1 MIIVGY
7 NLEVAKDEAAP
18 VLSTRGAFLL
28 SQLGFHV
35 AVRCAEILE
44 PIGLQPAH
52 YGVLVQLTGQE
63 GLSQQQLAD
72 AMGVHRNVMVGL
84 IDELEERDLV
94 RRERHPRT
102 DGPTNYSSPIARIP
116 FWLRPTPLVDEL
128 EDEIF
133 AGFDSREHSRLITL
147 LQRVAKQAD
156 LPDSIHPDLRRRR
169 RANVLATGDRRALP
183 SRSEVRRLRLS
194 SRARQ
199 FCCDRA

>member
-7 NLEVAKDEAAP
+7 NLGVAKDDAPP

-52 YGVLVQLTGQE
+52 YGVLVQLTGRE

-94 RRERHPRT
+94 RRDRHPRDRRAHQLRLT
-102 DGPTNYSSPIARIP
+102 DRAHSVLAQANAA
-116 FWLRPTPLVDEL
+116 VDEL

-147 LQRVAKQAD
+147 LQRAAKKAD
-156 LPDSIHPDLRRRR
+156 LPDSIHPELRRRR
-169 RANVLATGDRRALP
+169 RPNVMSTGDRPA
-183 SRSEVRRLRLS
+183 
-194 SRARQ
+194 
-199 FCCDRA
+199 

>member
-7 NLEVAKDEAAP
+7 NRKVAKEEAAP
-18 VLSTRGAFLL
+18 ALSTRGAFLL

-35 AVRCAEILE
+35 AVRCAEVLE

-84 IDELEERDLV
+84 IDELEERNLV
-94 RRERHPRT
+94 RRERHPRDRRAHQLRLT
-102 DGPTNYSSPIARIP
+102 DRAHTVLAHASTA
-116 FWLRPTPLVDEL
+116 FDEL

-147 LQRVAKQAD
+147 LRRAASQAN

-169 RANVLATGDRRALP
+169 RANVLATGDWRA
-183 SRSEVRRLRLS
+183 
-194 SRARQ
+194 
-199 FCCDRA
+199 

>member
-1 MIIVGY
+1 MIITMGY
-7 NLEVAKDEAAP
+7 NLEVAKDEAPP

-28 SQLGFHV
+28 SQIGFHV

-63 GLSQQQLAD
+63 GFSQQQLAD

-94 RRERHPRT
+94 RRERHPRDRRAHQLQLT
-102 DGPTNYSSPIARIP
+102 DRAHAVLAQANAA
-116 FWLRPTPLVDEL
+116 VDEL

-133 AGFDSREHSRLITL
+133 AGLGSREHSRLITL
-147 LQRVAKQAD
+147 LQRIAKQAD

-169 RANVLATGDRRALP
+169 RANVLSTGDRRA
-183 SRSEVRRLRLS
+183 
-194 SRARQ
+194 
-199 FCCDRA
+199 

>member
-7 NLEVAKDEAAP
+7 NLEVDKDEAPP
-18 VLSTRGAFLL
+18 VLSMRGAFLL

-35 AVRCAEILE
+35 AVRCAELLE

-52 YGVLVQLTGQE
+52 YAVLVQLTGQE

-84 IDELEERDLV
+84 IDELEERGLV
-94 RRERHPRT
+94 RRERHPRDRRAHQLQLT
-102 DGPTNYSSPIARIP
+102 DRAHSVLAKANAA
-116 FWLRPTPLVDEL
+116 VDEL

-133 AGFDSREHSRLITL
+133 AGFGPREHSQMITL
-147 LQRVAKQAD
+147 LQRAAKQAD

-169 RANVLATGDRRALP
+169 RANVLSTDDRRG
-183 SRSEVRRLRLS
+183 
-194 SRARQ
+194 
-199 FCCDRA
+199 

>member
-1 MIIVGY
+1 MIIILRY
-7 NLEVAKDEAAP
+7 YLEVAKDEPAP

-52 YGVLVQLTGQE
+52 YGVLVQLAGQE
-63 GLSQQQLAD
+63 GFSQQQLAD

-84 IDELEERDLV
+84 IDELENRDLV
-94 RRERHPRT
+94 RRERHPR
-102 DGPTNYSSPIARIP
+102 DRRAHQ
-116 FWLRPTPLVDEL
+116 LRLTERAHSVLAQANAAVDEL

-169 RANVLATGDRRALP
+169 RTNVLATGDRRA
-183 SRSEVRRLRLS
+183 
-194 SRARQ
+194 
-199 FCCDRA
+199 

>member
-18 VLSTRGAFLL
+18 VLSARGAFLL

-52 YGVLVQLTGQE
+52 YGVLVQLTSQQ
-63 GLSQQQLAD
+63 GLSQQHLAD

-94 RRERHPRT
+94 RRERHPRDRRAHQLQLT
-102 DGPTNYSSPIARIP
+102 DRAHSVLAQANAA
-116 FWLRPTPLVDEL
+116 LDEL

-133 AGFDSREHSRLITL
+133 AGFDSREHSRLITQ
-147 LQRVAKQAD
+147 LQRAANEAD
-156 LPDSIHPDLRRRR
+156 LPHSIHPGLRRRR
-169 RANVLATGDRRALP
+169 RVNVLSTGDWRA
-183 SRSEVRRLRLS
+183 
-194 SRARQ
+194 
-199 FCCDRA
+199 

>member
-7 NLEVAKDEAAP
+7 NRDVTKDKETP
-18 VLSTRGAFLL
+18 GLSTRGAFLL

-35 AVRCAEILE
+35 AVRCAEMLE
-44 PIGLQPAH
+44 PIGLEPAH
-52 YGVLVQLTGQE
+52 YGVLVQLIGQE

-94 RRERHPRT
+94 RRERHPRDRRAHQLQLT
-102 DGPTNYSSPIARIP
+102 DRAHNVVAQANAA
-116 FWLRPTPLVDEL
+116 FDEL

-133 AGFDSREHSRLITL
+133 AGFDTREHSRLITL
-147 LQRVAKQAD
+147 LQRVAKQAG

-169 RANVLATGDRRALP
+169 RANALPTGDRGA
-183 SRSEVRRLRLS
+183 
-194 SRARQ
+194 
-199 FCCDRA
+199 

>member
-1 MIIVGY
+1 MMIMVGY

-52 YGVLVQLTGQE
+52 YGVLVQLTAQE
-63 GLSQQQLAD
+63 GFSQQQLAD

-94 RRERHPRT
+94 RRERHPRDRRAHQLQLT
-102 DGPTNYSSPIARIP
+102 DRAHAVLAQANAA
-116 FWLRPTPLVDEL
+116 VDEL

-147 LQRVAKQAD
+147 LQRVAKQVD

-169 RANVLATGDRRALP
+169 RANVLSTGDRRA
-183 SRSEVRRLRLS
+183 
-194 SRARQ
+194 
-199 FCCDRA
+199 